1 MQLHDYFILVS
12 VFPPSLVLFYL
23 LLVFFIPFF
32 FLFFIFY
39 LICVSDL
46 NFESER
52 KTKYVN
58 SKSLHMLIMAK
69 VPRLPNEL

>member
-1 MQLHDYFILVS
+1 MIISFWFQC
-12 VFPPSLVLFYL
+12 FPLAWY
-23 LLVFFIPFF
+23 FFIFYWCFLFLFSFF
-32 FLFFIFY
+32 FTFY